1 MKNKYGLYIHV
12 PLCIS
17 KCKYCDF
24 YKITPK
30 KWNNIN
36 NFFSSLEIELSK
48 LPPNFSPLSIFIGG
62 GTPSAISNNDFKNLI
77 MLISKNVDLSNL
89 VEWTAEANPSSLSE
103 DKLAIMIEGG
113 INRLSIGI
121 QSFDNNS
128 LKILGRNHNSEVALK
143 AFYNA
148 RKAGFNNIN
157 IDLIQSIPNQ
167 NINNIEN
174 ELSLIKSLIPDHL
187 SYYNLIYEPNT
198 QLSNDLKM
206 GRIDSLDEKTESE
219 IYYHIIENLNE
230 FGYDHYE
237 ISNFSYKNK
246 KTIHNLLYWQGDEY
260 IGCGPSSHSHWNG
273 KRYSNISDIDKYIYN
288 LENSKSIINMSEKLS
303 LKDKIKETFTMWL
316 RLTDRV
322 NIKVFEKKFSCK
334 IDEIYETKINE
345 LISNGLLEKNKEYIK
360 IPNDKIFLSNSIM
373 SELI

>member
-121 QSFDNNS
+121 QSFDNN
-128 LKILGRNHNSEVALK
+128 
-143 AFYNA
+143 
-148 RKAGFNNIN
+148 
-157 IDLIQSIPNQ
+157 
-167 NINNIEN
+167 
-174 ELSLIKSLIPDHL
+174 
-187 SYYNLIYEPNT
+187 
-198 QLSNDLKM
+198 
-206 GRIDSLDEKTESE
+206 
-219 IYYHIIENLNE
+219 
-230 FGYDHYE
+230 
-237 ISNFSYKNK
+237 
-246 KTIHNLLYWQGDEY
+246 
-260 IGCGPSSHSHWNG
+260 
-273 KRYSNISDIDKYIYN
+273 
-288 LENSKSIINMSEKLS
+288 
-303 LKDKIKETFTMWL
+303 
-316 RLTDRV
+316 
-322 NIKVFEKKFSCK
+322 
-334 IDEIYETKINE
+334 
-345 LISNGLLEKNKEYIK
+345 
-360 IPNDKIFLSNSIM
+360 
-373 SELI
+373 

>member
-1 MKNKYGLYIHV
+1 MKNKYGLYVHI

-36 NFFSSLEIELSK
+36 NFFNSLELELSN

-62 GTPSAISNNDFKNLI
+62 GTPSAISNSDLKNLI
-77 MLISKNVDLSNL
+77 MLISKYVDLSNL

-128 LKILGRNHNSEVALK
+128 LKILGRNHNSDIALK

-157 IDLIQSIPNQ
+157 IDLIQAIPNQ

-174 ELSLIKSLIPDHL
+174 ELTLIKSLIPDHV

-206 GRIDSLDEKTESE
+206 GRINSLDEKTESE

-303 LKDKIKETFTMWL
+303 LTDKIKETFTMWL
-316 RLTDRV
+316 RLTDGV
-322 NIKVFEKKFSCK
+322 NIRVFEKKFSCK
-334 IDEIYETKINE
+334 IENIYDSKINE
-345 LISNGLLEKNKEYIK
+345 LISNGLLERKKDYIK
-360 IPNDKIFLSNSIM
+360 IPDDKIFLSNSIM

>member
-1 MKNKYGLYIHV
+1 
-12 PLCIS
+12 
-17 KCKYCDF
+17 
-24 YKITPK
+24 
-30 KWNNIN
+30 
-36 NFFSSLEIELSK
+36 
-48 LPPNFSPLSIFIGG
+48 
-62 GTPSAISNNDFKNLI
+62 

-316 RLTDRV
+316 RLTDGV

-345 LISNGLLEKNKEYIK
+345 LISNGLLEKKKEYIK